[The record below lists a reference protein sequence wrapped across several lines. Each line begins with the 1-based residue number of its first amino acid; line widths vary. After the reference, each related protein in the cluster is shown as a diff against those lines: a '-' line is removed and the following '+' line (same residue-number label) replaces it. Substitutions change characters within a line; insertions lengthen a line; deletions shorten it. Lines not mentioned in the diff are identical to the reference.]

1 MTRQTPI
8 SRLVA
13 RAFAL
18 LAAVSGP
25 ALALD
30 PSQVFEKVSPSVWV
44 VRTRDAAE
52 RPLGLGSAVV
62 VAHGKLVTNCHVL
75 VKAKYVN
82 VRRKNVSYGAS
93 LEDADVRRDLCL
105 LKVDNFDA
113 PPVATRARADLKVGE
128 RVFAIGNPEGLEV
141 TLSEGLISGLRSMSG
156 ALAAQG
162 VDEVIQTTAPISPG
176 SSGGGLFDAEG
187 RLIGITTLYSPFAQ
201 NLNIALPADWIA
213 QIHERS
219 QAALAKQSTPRAPIA
234 APGLPAAGTSWKYR
248 VVERIFSGKQLDVT
262 VRVLHVDGAVVEER
276 LTSSAGGGKDARRSV
291 DARASRFFEFAL
303 DSDDDLIELSP
314 YLLAINAGRAPTDID
329 VPVGYPSGGGGL
341 PDWVITLKDRRSED
355 VTVPAGTFRTL
366 RLDLAGRRT
375 SGAHMP
381 GRAIE
386 GRFEMT
392 VWYAPEVKRF
402 VKLVR
407 KVWSAAAFNPS
418 QIGENVVELLD
429 YRPPS

>member
-1 MTRQTPI
+1 
-8 SRLVA
+8 
-13 RAFAL
+13 
-18 LAAVSGP
+18 
-25 ALALD
+25 
-30 PSQVFEKVSPSVWV
+30 
-44 VRTRDAAE
+44 
-52 RPLGLGSAVV
+52 
-62 VAHGKLVTNCHVL
+62 
-75 VKAKYVN
+75 
-82 VRRKNVSYGAS
+82 
-93 LEDADVRRDLCL
+93 
-105 LKVDNFDA
+105 
-113 PPVATRARADLKVGE
+113 
-128 RVFAIGNPEGLEV
+128 VFAIGNPEGLEV